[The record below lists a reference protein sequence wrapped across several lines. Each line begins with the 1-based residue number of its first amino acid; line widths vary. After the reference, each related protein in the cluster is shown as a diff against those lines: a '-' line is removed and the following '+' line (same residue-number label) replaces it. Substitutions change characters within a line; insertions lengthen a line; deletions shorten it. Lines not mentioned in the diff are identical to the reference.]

1 MTFTITTLSI
11 KGLFGTIS
19 LSNTQHDETQH
30 ISIEYHYGE
39 RHYAEC
45 RYAECRGARD
55 KYTSLLRYGIN
66 DCLKSFIVQARDL
79 IFVDDTHSSFKSVS
93 KKKN

>member
-1 MTFTITTLSI
+1 MTFSTTTLSI
-11 KGLFGTIS
+11 KGLFGTIT

-45 RYAECRGARD
+45 RYAECRYAECRGARD
-55 KYTSLLRYGIN
+55 KHTSLIRYGIN
-66 DCLKSFIVQARDL
+66 ACLKKVL
-79 IFVDDTHSSFKSVS
+79 
-93 KKKN
+93 